1 MFAAPP
7 DQSLEWSD
15 AGVEGAHRFLK
26 RLWRTVYQHVQKG
39 VVPALNAN
47 EMDDAS
53 RDLRRKTHETIGKT
67 TDDIARRY
75 TFNTAIAAI
84 MELLNTVQKLD
95 AQSGQSLAVE
105 REALSAIVL
114 LLAPIVPHISEALW
128 QALGHSDV
136 VNAAWPTV
144 DETALT
150 RSSLEL
156 MIQVNGKLRG
166 KISVA
171 VDADNATVEQAAL
184 ANSNVQQILNG
195 QAPKKVIV
203 VKSRLVNIVV

>member
-1 MFAAPP
+1 
-7 DQSLEWSD
+7 
-15 AGVEGAHRFLK
+15 
-26 RLWRTVYQHVQKG
+26 
-39 VVPALNAN
+39 
-47 EMDDAS
+47 
-53 RDLRRKTHETIGKT
+53 
-67 TDDIARRY
+67 
-75 TFNTAIAAI
+75 

-95 AQSGQSLAVE
+95 AQNGQALAVE

-156 MIQVNGKLRG
+156 DD
-166 KISVA
+166 SS
-171 VDADNATVEQAAL
+171 EW
-184 ANSNVQQILNG
+184 QITRQNLG
-195 QAPKKVIV
+195 CG
-203 VKSRLVNIVV
+203 RCG